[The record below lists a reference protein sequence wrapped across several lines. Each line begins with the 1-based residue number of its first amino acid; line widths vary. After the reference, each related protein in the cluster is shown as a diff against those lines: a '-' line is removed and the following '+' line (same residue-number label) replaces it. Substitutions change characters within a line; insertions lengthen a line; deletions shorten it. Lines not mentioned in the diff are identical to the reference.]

1 MLVSEDDEEN
11 HFDEEKD
18 EIVICFVIHNSSSLQ
33 TVARIY
39 ILPLLLDSL
48 EPFV

>member
-18 EIVICFVIHNSSSLQ
+18 EILICFVIHNSSNLQ
-33 TVARIY
+33 TVTRIY
-39 ILPLLLDSL
+39 ILLLLLDSL